1 MKTFKT
7 LGIYGREKTSL
18 LALPRRRLRLG
29 TVLLHSTIISFCL
42 IVLLPIIWMLFT
54 SLKSMPDFYSA
65 GLWPQ
70 QIDFSNYRFVFE
82 HLPALN
88 QNLTNT
94 LIVTGFTVVL
104 TTACAV
110 LAGYAL
116 VHLRLPGRAALV
128 TIMVTTLFLPARLVA
143 LIGIFEINW
152 HLHLLNTL
160 IGLILPYVA
169 LNSVVSILIM
179 RGVFQQ
185 ISPELVDAARI
196 DGSGPWHT
204 LWAVLLP
211 LAKNGIVVVVITNF
225 VFAWGEYLLAMTLS
239 YDQSNW
245 TMLMALVTGLAGIS
259 AYGYPQVA
267 AAYLLFILPGIVAF
281 AFLQRWFIKGLI
293 EGALN
298 A

>member
-1 MKTFKT
+1 
-7 LGIYGREKTSL
+7 
-18 LALPRRRLRLG
+18 
-29 TVLLHSTIISFCL
+29 
-42 IVLLPIIWMLFT
+42 
-54 SLKSMPDFYSA
+54 
-65 GLWPQ
+65 
-70 QIDFSNYRFVFE
+70 
-82 HLPALN
+82 
-88 QNLTNT
+88 LTNT
-94 LIVTGFTVVL
+94 LIVTGSTVVL

-116 VHLRLPGRAALV
+116 VYLRLPGRALV
-128 TIMVTTLFLPARLVA
+128 VAIMVATLFLPARLVA

-169 LNSVVSILIM
+169 LNCVVSILIM

-196 DGSGPWHT
+196 DGSGSWHT

-225 VFAWGEYLLAMTLS
+225 VFAWGEYLLAMTLN
-239 YDQSNW
+239 YDQS
-245 TMLMALVTGLAGIS
+245 TRTKLVALVSGLGGHS
-259 AYGYPQVA
+259 VYGWPQVA
-267 AAYLLFILPGIVAF
+267 AAYLLFMLPGIVAF